1 MLMMYPING
10 FAGVGI
16 GRGVV
21 ILTDAVKRSS
31 RLKATEGLVFTDE
44 ENACGAFLDNG
55 YDGRGGVFQH

>member
-44 ENACGAFLDNG
+44 ENADNNFP
-55 YDGRGGVFQH
+55 YAVAYGRGGVFQH